1 MFNFLHKKA
10 SSYWTS
16 LPIIAVVAAS
26 IFASLLGPELP
37 GPTLAAITVLA
48 VIYISVAIPVFNR
61 VAASKETWRTW
72 LYFSLQFIL
81 VTAIIYLSKGSASLA
96 IIPLA
101 AQAAWIS
108 VSFAVGVPAV
118 LLVMVGAVHYLVYN
132 SWGTA
137 IQAFFSIGSALVFV
151 FIFVRVLLQMEKSR
165 REVERL
171 ASELTEANR
180 KLREYSV
187 QVEELATTKERNRL
201 AREIHDSLG
210 HYFTVINVQIEAA
223 RTIIQSDPPRGMD
236 ALAKAQSLTKEGLSE
251 VRRSIA
257 ALRVSATENQ
267 SLAEA
272 ITKLVEDNR
281 SAGIVT
287 EFEVRG
293 QPQTLQPAIEQTLYR
308 AAQEGLTNIRKHAFA
323 SRVDLCL
330 AYSPAQ
336 VKLSISDN
344 GTGPAPQNEGKGFGL
359 LGISERVNM
368 LNGHLRT
375 ASAAGQGFTLEVE
388 IPLSTALE

>member
-1 MFNFLHKKA
+1 MFNFLLKKA
-10 SSYWTS
+10 SFYWTA

-26 IFASLLGPELP
+26 VIASLLGPKLS
-37 GPTLAAITVLA
+37 GPALAGVIGLALIYTL
-48 VIYISVAIPVFNR
+48 VAIVVFNR
-61 VAASKETWRTW
+61 VVVSKAPGPVW
-72 LYFSLQFIL
+72 LYFSLQFGL
-81 VTAIIYLSKGSASLA
+81 VTAIIYLSQGSGSLA

-108 VSFAVGVPAV
+108 ASFAVGVPLV
-118 LLVMVGAVHYLVYN
+118 LLLMVAVVHYLIYN
-132 SWGTA
+132 SLGLA

-151 FIFVRVLLQMEKSR
+151 FIFTRVLFQMEKSKQ
-165 REVERL
+165 EVERL

-187 QVEELATTKERNRL
+187 QVEELATTQERNRL

-223 RTIIQSDPPRGMD
+223 RAIIGADPPRGLD
-236 ALAKAQSLTKEGLSE
+236 ALTKAQNLTKEGLNE

-267 SLAEA
+267 SLTEA

-287 EFEVRG
+287 EFEVKG
-293 QPQTLQPAIEQTLYR
+293 QPHTLQPAIEQTLYR

-330 AYSPAQ
+330 AYGPEQ
-336 VKLSISDN
+336 VKLKISDN
-344 GTGPAPQNEGKGFGL
+344 GTGPTPQSEGKGFGL
-359 LGISERVNM
+359 LGISERVNL
-368 LNGHLRT
+368 LNGHLR
-375 ASAAGQGFTLEVE
+375 AESAAGQGFTLEVE
-388 IPLSTALE
+388 IPFYE